1 VRLADYII
9 QTLARHGIDKVFVV
23 YGAANGDLIDAFTK
37 TNQTEYVAVMHE
49 QAGGFAA
56 EGYAKISGKIGVSI
70 ATSGPGGMNLLTPMG
85 NCFYDSTPCLF
96 LTGQIHSQFL
106 RPDPSLRQV
115 GFQEADI
122 VGMAK
127 PVTKYAKMITDPNSI
142 RYELEK
148 ALFIAQDK
156 RPGPV
161 LLDIPLNI
169 QKMDVD
175 VESQIG
181 FNPEVEQS
189 FFDLGRI
196 SAQIDSYLEDLKKA
210 ERPVIMVGM
219 GVRIADAVDELLEL
233 GRCLKIP
240 CFPTWNALDVVTS
253 DYEYYGGRI
262 GTYGGSGR
270 NFGIQNTD
278 LLLAVGSR
286 ISGRITGGN
295 IHTFAREAKKYVV
308 DVDKS
313 LLHRK
318 LQQVPFDENIF
329 CDAKI
334 FLQLLLKKVKDDS
347 GVPDFQSWS
356 NKVFD
361 WKRKYDPVR
370 PEFFEKNEIHPYA
383 FVRRLSELM
392 SNDDVMVGDC
402 GGNIV
407 TLGHAFETKL
417 GQRYITNN
425 GNSPM
430 GFSFAGAMGAWFAK
444 PKGNVVCIIGDGGFN
459 MNIQELQTF
468 INYGVKVKTFIL
480 NNHIYGITK
489 AYQETNFEGRSEACG
504 PKGYDPPD
512 FRKVVDA
519 YGVKVVAVDQ
529 VSEIDAKISEVLQ
542 FDGPVVCDVDMH
554 EYHTYEPKIVGW
566 KTPIEDMFPYLPREE
581 FKENMIIDPLSG
593 WKNPSKY

>member
-1 VRLADYII
+1 
-9 QTLARHGIDKVFVV
+9 
-23 YGAANGDLIDAFTK
+23 
-37 TNQTEYVAVMHE
+37 
-49 QAGGFAA
+49 
-56 EGYAKISGKIGVSI
+56 
-70 ATSGPGGMNLLTPMG
+70 
-85 NCFYDSTPCLF
+85 
-96 LTGQIHSQFL
+96 L

-148 ALFIAQDK
+148 ALFVAQDK

-169 QKMDVD
+169 QKMDIDVD
-175 VESQIG
+175 SQIG
-181 FNPEVEQS
+181 FDPKIEQS
-189 FFDLGRI
+189 HFDLDQVSR
-196 SAQIDSYLEDLKKA
+196 QIDSYLEDLKKA

-270 NFGIQNTD
+270 NFGIQNAD

-308 DVDKS
+308 DVDQS

-329 CDAKI
+329 CDAKV
-334 FLQLLLKKVKDDS
+334 FLQLLLKRVKGDS
-347 GVPDFQSWS
+347 DVPDFQSWS

-361 WKRKYDPVR
+361 WKCKYDPVR
-370 PEFFEKNEIHPYA
+370 PEFFEEDAIHPYA

-392 SNDDVMVGDC
+392 SSDDVMVGDC

-407 TLGHAFETKL
+407 TDV
-417 GQRYITNN
+417 
-425 GNSPM
+425 PM
-430 GFSFAGAMGAWFAK
+430 NKWTV
-444 PKGNVVCIIGDGGFN
+444 N
-459 MNIQELQTF
+459 
-468 INYGVKVKTFIL
+468 
-480 NNHIYGITK
+480 
-489 AYQETNFEGRSEACG
+489 
-504 PKGYDPPD
+504 
-512 FRKVVDA
+512 
-519 YGVKVVAVDQ
+519 
-529 VSEIDAKISEVLQ
+529 
-542 FDGPVVCDVDMH
+542 
-554 EYHTYEPKIVGW
+554 
-566 KTPIEDMFPYLPREE
+566 
-581 FKENMIIDPLSG
+581 
-593 WKNPSKY
+593 